1 MSAAVEEFVSSPWL
15 LLPPAN
21 TVDPSEWVEGVTPLF
36 RLDDPQAVE
45 ARNVL
50 LHYQALET
58 LDGFAARVLFTPQLP
73 GAVLVS
79 IAVVDAESDSVTA
92 QRALLGLDG
101 LGDFNGQLDDL
112 RAHGIEGFQLLRLD
126 SVVDGSVNE
135 SAFVATQ
142 VTSIRR
148 NLRRG
153 PVDVV
158 AMAWTTD
165 LLLVGAMTEPVIE
178 LLVGEDLAEILGG

>member
-1 MSAAVEEFVSSPWL
+1 MSAPAEELVSSPWL

-21 TVDPSEWVEGVTPLF
+21 TVDPIDWVEGVVPLF
-36 RLDDPQAVE
+36 MLNEAQAGE
-45 ARNVL
+45 ARRVL

-58 LDGFAARVLFTPQLP
+58 LEGFAARVLFAPQLP

-79 IAVVDAESDSVTA
+79 IAVVDAESDAVTA
-92 QRALLGLDG
+92 QRTLLGLDG
-101 LGDFNGQLDDL
+101 LGEFDGQLDDL
-112 RAHGIEGFQLLRLD
+112 RTVGIEGFQLLRLD
-126 SVVDGSVNE
+126 AVDGSANE

-142 VTSIRR
+142 LTSVRR

-153 PVDVV
+153 AVDVV